1 MDWNILAICLLMI
14 AVIAFSV
21 GSTTE
26 RASWRDSNR
35 ALRKEIAKQYRE
47 IENLRE
53 IIFHYEETSSRHLG
67 NPTAKGH
74 R

>member
-1 MDWNILAICLLMI
+1 MDWSILAICLLMI
-14 AVIAFSV
+14 AVIAYSI

-26 RASWRDSNR
+26 RVAWRDSNR
-35 ALRKEIAKQYRE
+35 TLRKEIAKQYRE

-53 IIFHYEETSSRHLG
+53 IIFHYEQTPSRHLG